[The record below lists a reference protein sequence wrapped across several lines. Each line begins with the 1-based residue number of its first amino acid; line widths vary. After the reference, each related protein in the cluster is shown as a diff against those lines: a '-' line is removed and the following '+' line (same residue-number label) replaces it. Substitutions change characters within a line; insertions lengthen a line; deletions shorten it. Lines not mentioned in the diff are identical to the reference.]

1 MSSNLKIVK
10 LSLKIKKLYDQ
21 IKTLK
26 SKKETRET
34 RAGLIKKASVV
45 GIGESEDEAKERVR
59 RLFKKNNSIDYSKI
73 DKEYIHHQNKK
84 YEEDKKRLLI
94 LQDKDFEWS
103 FNGGEELS
111 ESEKLEYQ
119 WLLKTIGHTLNSKNV
134 SLDSINLVD
143 LYVGKINRNIEKIDK
158 VYLDE
163 IEIIYSDFL
172 SRNVMLDSISHETL
186 FTYSKA

>member
-10 LSLKIKKLYDQ
+10 LSLKMKKLYDQ
-21 IKTLK
+21 IKSLK

-34 RAGLIKKASVV
+34 RADLIKKASVV

-59 RLFKKNNSIDYSKI
+59 RFFKKNNSIDYSKL
-73 DKEYIHHQNKK
+73 DKEYIHHRNEE
-84 YEEDKKRLLI
+84 YEENKKRLLV

-103 FNGGEELS
+103 FSGGEELS

-119 WLLKTIGHTLNSKNV
+119 WLLKTIGHTLNSENV

-143 LYVGKINRNIEKIDK
+143 LYVDKINRNIEKIDK

>member
-10 LSLKIKKLYDQ
+10 LSLKMKKLYDQ
-21 IKTLK
+21 IKSLK

-34 RAGLIKKASVV
+34 RADLIKKASVV

-59 RLFKKNNSIDYSKI
+59 RLFKKNNSIDYSKL
-73 DKEYIHHQNKK
+73 DKEYIQHQTEK
-84 YEEDKKRLLI
+84 YEEDKKRLLV

-103 FNGGEELS
+103 FSGGEELS

-119 WLLKTIGHTLNSKNV
+119 WLLKTIGHTLNSENV

-143 LYVGKINRNIEKIDK
+143 LYVDKINRNIEKIDK

>member
-10 LSLKIKKLYDQ
+10 LSLKMKKLYDQ

-34 RAGLIKKASVV
+34 RADLIKKASIV

-172 SRNVMLDSISHETL
+172 SRNVSLDSISHETL